1 MAGVRWGI
9 EMYLCDGGLFFCLRV
24 VACCCGICVC
34 LCDIIAQPRWLI
46 SSVRVGEMGQ
56 EEEGVTLVMCVCEYT
71 VCKCVAVFV

>member
-9 EMYLCDGGLFFCLRV
+9 GCICVMAVCFFCMRV

-34 LCDIIAQPRWLI
+34 LCDIIAQPRWPI
-46 SSVRVGEMGQ
+46 SSVWVGEMGQ